1 MNVEAEILDL
11 KLRVEALEATLRSD
25 GSLDRRPRHNDIV
38 PAQSGPHRRD
48 LPPHVTQASIDAAEL
63 RAEIADVRT
72 EVSQDFEALI
82 VEVAGLR
89 LQMNQNFKTVRSD
102 LLGKIDSLRCEMIDL
117 GLRLDRLLEPGGA

>member
-1 MNVEAEILDL
+1 MNVESEILDL
-11 KLRVEALEATLRSD
+11 KLRVETLEAALRSS
-25 GSLDRRPRHNDIV
+25 GGLDRRPRHNDIV
-38 PAQSGPHRRD
+38 PTQPGPYRPE
-48 LPPHVTQASIDAAEL
+48 LPALVTQMSLNVSEL

-89 LQMNQNFKTVRSD
+89 VQMNQNHKAVQSD

-117 GLRLDRLLEPGGA
+117 GLRLDRLMETGGA